1 MEETVKSIP
10 VAIDSITELEELKG
24 FLPPIDAIA
33 DEKLRLLI
41 ENAKA
46 VRDPLV
52 LAKYE
57 GQTIILDGHNR
68 YRIAKSLEYTEVPA
82 VYQPIDDLT
91 DAKQFMID
99 NQLGKRNLS
108 TKERILMVLQ
118 LEPELIAQAKVRKQ
132 MTKEEKEQNSAP
144 SESGR
149 TIVKL
154 AAMAQTSRETI
165 KQVKTIIA
173 TRNDKLISVADT
185 KGFSINRAFEIAEKI
200 KELPPEEQQALVDA
214 ELTKGKPDTDN
225 EKIKIGEIE
234 YTKISDF
241 SYIYKYDGKF
251 KVVGIATV
259 KDKTKVISSVRVEFN
274 QGIIELL
281 PPYLQS
287 WRTNLLFGVRCN
299 DDQYD
304 RVIREMNTFTDNI
317 KMARKYADP
326 ELTTERNKVYATN
339 PEFRPMTDKHKQLTE
354 EQKQKAQ
361 TIATNIVNQIK
372 SIDDINIKE
381 MVKTLSHII
390 QHDAALVK
398 ILGKDTFNDV
408 KFAKRLKAIIENHL
422 IYKHEMKSVLDIMTA
437 IINRPTPSQ
446 IKKLQEQ
453 RERKAKRAAD
463 KKVRDAERLAEQK
476 AYRQSLSN
484 TQENYFKNTAYALVA
499 EPDKTTRKDDI
510 DAIMEDVRLE
520 IEVKNTKVAD
530 VRKALTAKYE
540 IHGINMVNTKKKK
553 AMPTP
558 THAPAEAE
566 APEPQ
571 AVATKKKSTTKAKP
585 DKAAKTKTK
594 TTKEATS
601 AKATEASKQTG
612 KKP

>member
-274 QGIIELL
+274 QIG
-281 PPYLQS
+281 
-287 WRTNLLFGVRCN
+287 
-299 DDQYD
+299 
-304 RVIREMNTFTDNI
+304 
-317 KMARKYADP
+317 
-326 ELTTERNKVYATN
+326 
-339 PEFRPMTDKHKQLTE
+339 
-354 EQKQKAQ
+354 
-361 TIATNIVNQIK
+361 
-372 SIDDINIKE
+372 
-381 MVKTLSHII
+381 
-390 QHDAALVK
+390 
-398 ILGKDTFNDV
+398 
-408 KFAKRLKAIIENHL
+408 
-422 IYKHEMKSVLDIMTA
+422 
-437 IINRPTPSQ
+437 
-446 IKKLQEQ
+446 
-453 RERKAKRAAD
+453 RAH
-463 KKVRDAERLAEQK
+463 V
-476 AYRQSLSN
+476 
-484 TQENYFKNTAYALVA
+484 
-499 EPDKTTRKDDI
+499 
-510 DAIMEDVRLE
+510 
-520 IEVKNTKVAD
+520 
-530 VRKALTAKYE
+530 
-540 IHGINMVNTKKKK
+540 
-553 AMPTP
+553 
-558 THAPAEAE
+558 
-566 APEPQ
+566 
-571 AVATKKKSTTKAKP
+571 
-585 DKAAKTKTK
+585 
-594 TTKEATS
+594 
-601 AKATEASKQTG
+601 
-612 KKP
+612 